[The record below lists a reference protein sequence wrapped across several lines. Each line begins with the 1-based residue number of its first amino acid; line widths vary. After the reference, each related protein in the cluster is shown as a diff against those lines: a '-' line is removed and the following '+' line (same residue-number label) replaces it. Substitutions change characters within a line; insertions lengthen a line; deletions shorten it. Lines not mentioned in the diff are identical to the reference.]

1 MLYLSQ
7 SQASEGWPY
16 ATRLAQHQNNQVTVL
31 AIRQTF
37 CKVLDH

>member
-7 SQASEGWPY
+7 SQACEGWFN
-16 ATRLAQHQNNQVTVL
+16 ATMIAQHQNNQVTVL
-31 AIRQTF
+31 AIQQTF